1 MRVERHT
8 AGRPL
13 LASIWAQDR
22 RGVLGSGTSML
33 WRVPA
38 DFAHFRATTTGC
50 PILMGRASW
59 EALGGALPG
68 RVNIVITRTPGYRAS
83 GAIVVGSLEAAI
95 DEGARAARSTG
106 ASTVWV
112 TGGGRIYAAAMDLA
126 DELVVTDLDLDVVAA
141 GYTGD
146 VVLAPPISD
155 EVWTSDAARSDPPG
169 MWRPVSGD
177 ARWRVSTYVRR

>member
-1 MRVERHT
+1 
-8 AGRPL
+8 
-13 LASIWAQDR
+13 
-22 RGVLGSGTSML
+22 ML

-59 EALGGALPG
+59 ETLRGALPG
-68 RVNIVITRTPGYRAS
+68 RVNIVITRTPRYRAP
-83 GAIVVGSLEAAI
+83 GAIVVASLEDAI
-95 DEGARAARSTG
+95 DEGMRCARSTG
-106 ASTVWV
+106 APTVWV
-112 TGGGRIYAAAMDLA
+112 TGGGRIYAAAMDLV

-146 VVLAPPISD
+146 VVLAPTILE
-155 EVWTSDAARSDPPG
+155 EVWTMDPARSDPPG
-169 MWRPVSGD
+169 TWRPVSGD